1 MSAPWSIRAIWG
13 GCLVKIRAKPEVFE
27 MVSLRRCWLCV
38 YYMLRLILSIYEL
51 WQSQDAR
58 RIRSSGIAAEFPH
71 HLPLKRLCLTL
82 GNPFDL
88 PNDLIL
94 FWGCLKDVV
103 GPWHQARIFDCFQ
116 S

>member
-27 MVSLRRCWLCV
+27 MVCLRRCWLCL

-51 WQSQDAR
+51 WQSQNAR
-58 RIRSSGIAAEFPH
+58 RIRGSGIAAEFSH
-71 HLPLKRLCLTL
+71 HRTLKRLCLIL
-82 GNPFDL
+82 CNPLDL

-94 FWGCLKDVV
+94 FRRCLKNIV
-103 GPWHQARIFDCFQ
+103 GPWRQAGSFDCL
-116 S
+116 